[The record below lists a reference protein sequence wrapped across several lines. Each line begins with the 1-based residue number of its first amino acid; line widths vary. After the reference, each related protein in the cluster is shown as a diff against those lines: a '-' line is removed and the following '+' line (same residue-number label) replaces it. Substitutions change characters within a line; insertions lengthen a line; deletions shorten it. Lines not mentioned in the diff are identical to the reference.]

1 MKTFKDSLAAGSDW
15 YNQRPIR
22 ERVLIVLT
30 ACVLVFVAGWELLVT
45 PVDTRQQ
52 QLNNRLQSLTAT
64 RNNLI
69 SQQETLNSQL
79 ATDPSE
85 ELRQR
90 LETRQSRLQ
99 RLEQQITET
108 TGQLIAPRDMVTL
121 LRNMLAAQQGLQL
134 ESMTL
139 HQPTPVYDGAQPERG
154 NQQTGEPLL
163 YAHDVELTVQGG
175 YLDVLAYLQRLEA
188 LDERL
193 GWMQLDYQA
202 GAWPKGEATIRVR
215 TLSLDAA
222 WLGV

>member
-1 MKTFKDSLAAGSDW
+1 MNAFKDSLAAGSDW

-22 ERVLIVLT
+22 ERVLIVVT

-52 QLNNRLQSLTAT
+52 QLNNRLQSLTAN

-85 ELRQR
+85 EQRQR
-90 LETRQSRLQ
+90 LETRQGRLQ
-99 RLEQQITET
+99 RLEQHITET

-121 LRNMLAAQQGLQL
+121 LRDM
-134 ESMTL
+134 
-139 HQPTPVYDGAQPERG
+139 
-154 NQQTGEPLL
+154 
-163 YAHDVELTVQGG
+163 LTVQGG
-175 YLDVLAYLQRLEA
+175 YLDVLAYLRRLEG

-193 GWMQLDYQA
+193 GWMS
-202 GAWPKGEATIRVR
+202 GTTG
-215 TLSLDAA
+215 
-222 WLGV
+222 